1 LPFSGSLKIK
11 VFQHTGY
18 QSGIEGVNR
27 THGVRDIRSA
37 TTLAT

>member
-11 VFQHTGY
+11 IFQHTGY
-18 QSGIEGVNR
+18 QSGIEGITR
-27 THGVRDIRSA
+27 TCGVCDIKST